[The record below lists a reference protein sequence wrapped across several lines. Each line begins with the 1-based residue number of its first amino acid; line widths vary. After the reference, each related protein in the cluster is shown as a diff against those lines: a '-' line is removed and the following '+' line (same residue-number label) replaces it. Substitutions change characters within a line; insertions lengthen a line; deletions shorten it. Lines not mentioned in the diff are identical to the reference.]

1 MGYTRRLNWFIAQI
15 PEANATLTMLTF
27 FELFSGMRAWS
38 RGMEMFDYLGQSADS
53 KYQEF
58 TEKTVNCD
66 FLTPMGFLQVIAS
79 IMRMHVGSIFL
90 AGIPCASWVFMTRW
104 STGRDVHIL
113 GHKHMAWVRAQNAL
127 VARVVYVLI
136 LCIKRGVFFIVEQPW
151 SSIVWQ
157 HPRWQYLEKKYGHL
171 LHYVETDMGIYTLEL
186 MKKTVLVGTAPY
198 LPELGKVL
206 TPAGRQ
212 AVLDNPNKKATAK
225 LYVDSEGNTRTQGGP
240 DLKGTEE
247 YSIMF
252 GARHALL
259 YKSTLGSAAENQ
271 VPGMSLQDC
280 DSDSEIG
287 DEPESCFEDFKLG
300 FDTFHYSTL
309 PSTTSASSKKRK
321 NQKVN

>member
-1 MGYTRRLNWFIAQI
+1 M
-15 PEANATLTMLTF
+15 
-27 FELFSGMRAWS
+27 
-38 RGMEMFDYLGQSADS
+38 
-53 KYQEF
+53 
-58 TEKTVNCD
+58 
-66 FLTPMGFLQVIAS
+66 
-79 IMRMHVGSIFL
+79 
-90 AGIPCASWVFMTRW
+90 
-104 STGRDVHIL
+104 
-113 GHKHMAWVRAQNAL
+113 
-127 VARVVYVLI
+127 
-136 LCIKRGVFFIVEQPW
+136 
-151 SSIVWQ
+151 
-157 HPRWQYLEKKYGHL
+157 
-171 LHYVETDMGIYTLEL
+171 
-186 MKKTVLVGTAPY
+186 GTAPY

-287 DEPESCFEDFKLG
+287 DGPESCFEDFKLG